1 MGTSVRHRFAVQD
14 GHLPMPCRVALSM
27 RMTLSENSAHPRV
40 KPEGM
45 LFGVML
51 FRLHMTLSE
60 NRYPLFGV
68 MRDAS

>member
-1 MGTSVRHRFAVQD
+1 
-14 GHLPMPCRVALSM
+14 MPCRVALSM

-40 KPEGM
+40 KPKGM
-45 LFGVML
+45 LFGVMP
-51 FRLHMTLSE
+51 FRLRMTWSE